1 MSTEIRCSIFGGI
14 IIMKYKGRRGSANVE
29 DRRGMGGKTLVGG
42 GIGGLIIVLI
52 ITFMGGNPDEILND
66 LGATGTEQNVAYE
79 ETEEEKELA
88 EFVSVVLADTEE
100 VWSSL
105 FAEEGLT
112 YKEPKL
118 VLYSGSV
125 QSACGAA
132 GSAVGPFYCPGDQ
145 KLYIDLSFYQELQNK
160 FQAPGD
166 FAMAYVIAHEVGHH
180 VQTLLGTSGQVNELR
195 QRLSQE
201 EFNKYSVKL
210 ELQADYYAGVW
221 AHHAQ
226 GMNLL
231 EEGDLEEALTAASA
245 VGDDTIQKR
254 AQGYVVPESFTHGT
268 SKERKNWFYKGF
280 ESGTIEGGNTFE
292 GTGIR

>member
-1 MSTEIRCSIFGGI
+1 
-14 IIMKYKGRRGSANVE
+14 MKYKGRRGSANVE